1 MTNQTLHGWLKF
13 TAGDLLMAD
22 GSRKIIRK
30 LSYLSNRQGWWIK
43 LAGLDGMIPLDDLSI
58 DQVDMNN
65 RYANYVTK
73 SESESGVENS
83 PT

>member
-22 GSRKIIRK
+22 GSRRNVRK

-43 LAGLDGMIPLDDLSI
+43 LAGLDGMIPLYDPSI
-58 DQVDMNN
+58 DQNDLQA
-65 RYANYVTK
+65 RYSQYQNG
-73 SESESGVENS
+73 SQLCES
-83 PT
+83 